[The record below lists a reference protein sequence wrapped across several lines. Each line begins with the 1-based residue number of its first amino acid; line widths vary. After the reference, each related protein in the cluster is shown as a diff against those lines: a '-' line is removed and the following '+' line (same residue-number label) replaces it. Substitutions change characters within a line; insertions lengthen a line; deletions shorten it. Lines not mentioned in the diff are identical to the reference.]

1 MSSAALPRRRRVK
14 TKRRRGRTKRIN
26 LVVVLTE
33 ARHGARPLESMKTT
47 VCRRALSAASA
58 AVVALVD
65 DDDDDGG
72 GEARAL
78 SPVCSFLPLVSRDY
92 SEEGSG
98 D

>member
-1 MSSAALPRRRRVK
+1 
-14 TKRRRGRTKRIN
+14 
-26 LVVVLTE
+26 
-33 ARHGARPLESMKTT
+33 MKTT

-65 DDDDDGG
+65 EDDDDGGGG

-78 SPVCSFLPLVSRDY
+78 SPVRSFLPLVSRDY

-98 D
+98 DAAVHVITARGSSEQPHLQ